1 MFGKFKEKLK
11 GWFSSS
17 AEKIV
22 DEGTASEDAVGPEA
36 EVVEQEEAEDNVEGS
51 IQKPTKETKGKS
63 AASEKS
69 MESEGNKKSKK
80 DKAKEK
86 EEREIAKVEKLIEDA
101 KDKKG
106 ENVPSKFDAY
116 NRKTIPDLEK
126 IEEEA
131 ETIKKDVDEGKK
143 KKKEDKKEKKE
154 VDKFEAELERADKI
168 IEEAKDNEVGD
179 IPSKFNVGTQK
190 YEPDVDYLGK
200 GEVKM
205 EGLSE
210 EKKGF
215 FARMKSSFS
224 YKITEDEFNSI
235 FDDLELLLLDNNV
248 ALDAVD
254 DIKDSL
260 KKKLVGKEI
269 KKDELE
275 DEIKSE
281 LKRAIQEILIEPDNP
296 LEFIKIA
303 EKPYKI
309 LFFGINGT
317 GKTTSIA
324 KITSFLKAAGF
335 SVVLAAGDTFRA
347 ASIEQIQEHADKLD
361 VPLIKQDYGA
371 DPAAVGYDAIQYAKK
386 NNIDVVLIDTAGR
399 MHTKT
404 NLMAEME
411 KIVRVTEPDLKI
423 FVAESVAGNDAVDQA
438 KAFHEA
444 LDIDGT
450 ILSKAD
456 IDEKGGTVISVSHA
470 THKPIFYLGTGQNYC
485 DLELFNKQKFIE
497 SLGL

>member
-11 GWFSSS
+11 GWFKDSS
-17 AEKIV
+17 EKI
-22 DEGTASEDAVGPEA
+22 EEDA
-36 EVVEQEEAEDNVEGS
+36 EVVETNAEEEV
-51 IQKPTKETKGKS
+51 
-63 AASEKS
+63 SEK
-69 MESEGNKKSKK
+69 ELE
-80 DKAKEK
+80 KAEK
-86 EEREIAKVEKLIEDA
+86 IIEKARDE
-101 KDKKG
+101 KG
-106 ENVPSKFDAY
+106 QNVPSKFDAY

-131 ETIKKDVDEGKK
+131 EGIKKQVEEVKVKD
-143 KKKEDKKEKKE
+143 KEAKKEKKE
-154 VDKFEAELERADKI
+154 IEKFDSELEKADKLIEDAKKAELE
-168 IEEAKDNEVGD
+168 EV
-179 IPSKFNVGTQK
+179 PMKFNEGMSQ
-190 YEPDVDYLGK
+190 YQPDLEDLGK
-200 GEVKM
+200 GEVRI

-215 FARMKSSFS
+215 FSRMKSSLS
-224 YKITEDEFNSI
+224 YKITEGEFNSI

-248 ALDAVD
+248 ALEAVD
-254 DIKDSL
+254 EIRENLEKE
-260 KKKLVGKEI
+260 LVGREI
-269 KKDELE
+269 KKVDLE
-275 DEIKSE
+275 EEIKNE
-281 LKRAIQEILIEPDNP
+281 LKKAIEGVLIEPDNP

-303 EKPYKI
+303 DKPYKI

-371 DPAAVGYDAIQYAKK
+371 DPAAVGFDAIAYAKK

-399 MHTKT
+399 MHTKS

-423 FVAESVAGNDAVDQA
+423 FVAESVSGNDAVDQA

-444 LDIDGT
+444 VEIDGS

-470 THKPIFYLGTGQNYC
+470 TGKPIFYLGTGQNYC

>member
-11 GWFSSS
+11 GWFKDSS
-17 AEKIV
+17 EKI
-22 DEGTASEDAVGPEA
+22 EEEA
-36 EVVEQEEAEDNVEGS
+36 EVVETGTEE
-51 IQKPTKETKGKS
+51 TKEKVD
-63 AASEKS
+63 
-69 MESEGNKKSKK
+69 SKI
-80 DKAKEK
+80 K
-86 EEREIAKVEKLIEDA
+86 EEKDIEKVEKLIEKA
-101 KDKKG
+101 KDTKG
-106 ENVPSKFDAY
+106 QNVPSKFDAY

-131 ETIKKDVDEGKK
+131 EDIKKDVEEGKK
-143 KKKEDKKEKKE
+143 KIREGRKEKKAIE
-154 VDKFEAELERADKI
+154 KFEEDLAKADKI
-168 IEEAKDNEVGD
+168 IEDAKKEEMDTVPVEFDVA
-179 IPSKFNVGTQK
+179 KQK
-190 YEPDVDYLGK
+190 YEPDLEDLGK
-200 GEVKM
+200 GEVNT
-205 EGLSE
+205 ENLSE

-215 FARMKSSFS
+215 FSRMKSSFS
-224 YKITEDEFNSI
+224 YKITEEEFDKI

-248 ALDAVD
+248 ALEAVD
-254 DIKDSL
+254 DIRESL
-260 KKKLVGKEI
+260 KIKLVGKEI
-269 KKDELE
+269 KRDELE
-275 DEIKSE
+275 NEIRTE
-281 LKRAIQEILIEPDNP
+281 LKRSIEEILIEPDNP

-303 EKPYKI
+303 DKPYKI

-371 DPAAVGYDAIQYAKK
+371 DPAAVGFDAIAYAKK

-399 MHTKT
+399 MHTKS

-423 FVAESVAGNDAVDQA
+423 FVAESVSGNDAVDQA

-444 LDIDGT
+444 VEIDGS

-470 THKPIFYLGTGQNYC
+470 TGKPIFYLGTGQNYC